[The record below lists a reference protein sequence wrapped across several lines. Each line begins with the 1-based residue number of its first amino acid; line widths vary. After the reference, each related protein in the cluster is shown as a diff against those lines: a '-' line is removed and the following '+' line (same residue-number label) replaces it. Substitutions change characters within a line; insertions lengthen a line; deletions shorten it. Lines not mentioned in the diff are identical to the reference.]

1 MRKAL
6 IAVAIAAVA
15 VPVAVLL
22 MYGGTGTPDEAD
34 PVMPNDAAP
43 PQDAEQAVLPVAD
56 IALANATEPPQ
67 GAGQEILPEADVV
80 PANATEPPQAADAV
94 IHFAE
99 DPSMLDAAVSRAAG
113 VIGGEPAAIPDAIAA
128 ANNGFAV
135 DFYREVS
142 AKDGNIFFSP
152 TSMFVA
158 FSALYEGARGNTA
171 DQMQQVFGFE
181 PDLQARYNATAYL
194 MSSVNRDDQNATL
207 GMANA
212 LWPALQFAPYD
223 SYVDAVRSVY
233 LADVERVD
241 FEDNSDS
248 GGVNRINAWA
258 SENTNGKIPKVLKQ
272 GDVNVET
279 SMVITNSIYF
289 KGAWVTPF
297 SEEDTVEL
305 DFWKNST
312 ESVRADFMYI
322 SEGEFDY
329 ASLDGIKIIR
339 MPYNG
344 DRLSM
349 LVILPNGRDGIG
361 SLEETISAGQIEQWT
376 QSMRKEKKVM
386 LLMPK
391 FTMGTSYN
399 LSTYLKNLGMT
410 DAFDRI
416 LADLS
421 GIAPVTPDRNLYVY
435 KAVHKAYVDV
445 NEGGTEAAAATAVVL
460 ATTSGPKHFIAKH
473 PFIFIIQDDESGA
486 ILFMGRLSDPTA

>member
-6 IAVAIAAVA
+6 IAVAIAVVA

-22 MYGGTGTPDEAD
+22 MYGGTGTPDKAD
-34 PVMPNDAAP
+34 LVMPNDVVP
-43 PQDAEQAVLPVAD
+43 PQDAGQAIP
-56 IALANATEPPQ
+56 
-67 GAGQEILPEADVV
+67 PEADVV

-99 DPSMLDAAVSRAAG
+99 DPAMLDAAVSQAAG
-113 VIGGEPAAIPDAIAA
+113 IIQGEPAVIPDAIAA

-135 DFYREVS
+135 DFYRKVS
-142 AKDGNIFFSP
+142 AKGGNMFFSP

-158 FSALYEGARGNTA
+158 FSALYEGAGGNTA
-171 DQMQQVFGFE
+171 DQMRQVFGFE
-181 PDLQARYNATAYL
+181 PDLRARYNATAHL
-194 MSSVNRDDQNATL
+194 MSSVNRDDPNTTL
-207 GMANA
+207 EMANA
-212 LWPALQFAPYD
+212 LWPALRFALSD
-223 SYVDAVRSVY
+223 SYANAVRSVY

-241 FEDNSDS
+241 FTDDSDS

-258 SENTNGKIPKVLKQ
+258 SENTNERITKILKQ
-272 GDVNVET
+272 DDVNADT
-279 SMVITNSIYF
+279 ALVITNSIYF
-289 KGAWVTPF
+289 KGTWVTPF
-297 SEEDTVEL
+297 QEEDTVEL
-305 DFWKNST
+305 DFWKSSS
-312 ESVRADFMYI
+312 ESVRADFMHI
-322 SEGEFDY
+322 REGEFDY

-361 SLEETISAGQIEQWT
+361 SLEETISAEQIEQWT

-410 DAFDRI
+410 DAFDSI

-421 GIAPVTPDRNLYVY
+421 DIAPVTPDRNLYVY
-435 KAVHKAYVDV
+435 KAFHNAYVDV
-445 NEGGTEAAAATAVVL
+445 NEGGTEAAAVTTVVAATD
-460 ATTSGPKHFIAKH
+460 SGPTDFIAKH

>member
-6 IAVAIAAVA
+6 VAVAIAVVVVSVA
-15 VPVAVLL
+15 ALL
-22 MYGGTGTPDEAD
+22 LYGGTGTLDEAD
-34 PVMPNDAAP
+34 PVMTNDAAP

-67 GAGQEILPEADVV
+67 GAGHDIPPEADVV
-80 PANATEPPQAADAV
+80 PANATESPQAADAV

-99 DPSMLDAAVSRAAG
+99 DHSMLDAAISRAAG
-113 VIGGEPAAIPDAIAA
+113 VIQGEPAVIPDAIAA

-142 AKDGNIFFSP
+142 AKGGNMFFSP
-152 TSMFVA
+152 TSMFAA
-158 FSALYEGARGNTA
+158 FSALYEGARENTA

-181 PDLQARYNATAYL
+181 PDLQARYNDAVRL

-212 LWPALQFAPYD
+212 LWPALWFAPYD
-223 SYVDAVRSVY
+223 SYVDAVRNVY
-233 LADVERVD
+233 LADVERVNFTD
-241 FEDNSDS
+241 DGDS
-248 GGVNRINAWA
+248 GGINRINAWA
-258 SENTNGKIPKVLKQ
+258 SENTNERITKVLKQ
-272 GDVNVET
+272 DDVDADT
-279 SMVITNSIYF
+279 ALVITNAIHF
-289 KGAWVTPF
+289 KGTWVTPF
-297 SEEDTVEL
+297 QEEDTVEL

-361 SLEETISAGQIEQWT
+361 SLEETISAEQIEQWT

-386 LLMPK
+386 FLMPK

-410 DAFDRI
+410 DAFDSI

-445 NEGGTEAAAATAVVL
+445 NEGGTEAAAVTAVVA
-460 ATTSGPKHFIAKH
+460 ATTSGSKDFIAKH

-486 ILFMGRLSDPTA
+486 ILFMGRLSDPTT